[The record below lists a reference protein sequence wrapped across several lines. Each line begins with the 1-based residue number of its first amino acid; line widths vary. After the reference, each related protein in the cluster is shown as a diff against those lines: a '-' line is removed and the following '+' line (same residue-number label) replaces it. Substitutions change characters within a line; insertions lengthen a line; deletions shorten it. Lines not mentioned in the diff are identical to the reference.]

1 MNVVSVKRLR
11 HNDAI
16 PVIHLYVVIG
26 LSAVGLGVG
35 VAHLHGRRQVEDQ
48 KLIAGSPCWGKVWGS
63 VAEVGIR
70 KEP

>member
-1 MNVVSVKRLR
+1 LR

-35 VAHLHGRRQVEDQ
+35 VAHLHG
-48 KLIAGSPCWGKVWGS
+48 
-63 VAEVGIR
+63 
-70 KEP
+70 